1 MGEYCR
7 RIMLRNFSEDRDI
20 NSEPVVSEVLAQLGL
35 PAADLVRDA
44 QTEQNKLKL
53 RAQTETARTRGVF
66 GAPTFFVRGEM
77 FWGNDRLDDALAF
90 AAANI
95 PG

>member
-1 MGEYCR
+1 
-7 RIMLRNFSEDRDI
+7 MLLNFSEDRDI
-20 NSEPVVSEVLAQLGL
+20 NSEAAVGEALRQLGL
-35 PAADLVRDA
+35 PAAELMRDA
-44 QTEQNKLKL
+44 QSDSNKLKL
-53 RAQTETARTRGVF
+53 REQTETARARGVF

-90 AAANI
+90 AAEEI